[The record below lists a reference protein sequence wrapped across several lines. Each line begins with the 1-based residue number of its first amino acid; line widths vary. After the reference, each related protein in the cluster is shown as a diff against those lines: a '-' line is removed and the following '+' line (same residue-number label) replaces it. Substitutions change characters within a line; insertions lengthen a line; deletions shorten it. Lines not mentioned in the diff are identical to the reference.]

1 MQVINKQ
8 TFHLIQWNDSH
19 SCFEI
24 IGCFDQKG
32 AIDKMNFVK
41 QHPNYNGQQLEIIS
55 DYQLGYL
62 TAIS

>member
-1 MQVINKQ
+1 MQIIGKQ

-24 IGCFDQKG
+24 IGSFDHKG
-32 AIDKMNFVK
+32 AINKKQFVK
-41 QHPNYNGQQLEIIS
+41 QHPNYDGQDLEIVS